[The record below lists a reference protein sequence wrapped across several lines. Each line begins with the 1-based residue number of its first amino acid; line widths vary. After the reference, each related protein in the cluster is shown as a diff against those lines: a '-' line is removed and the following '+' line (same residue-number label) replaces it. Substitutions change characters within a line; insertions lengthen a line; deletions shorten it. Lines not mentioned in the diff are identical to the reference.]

1 MGIAVGILMGS
12 QALGAALG
20 GVAANVVGAPRAI
33 AGSLALAAL
42 FGVWALLTSPYE
54 PKHLAGRPRRD
65 RTFEEEA
72 VADDVVIDL
81 RDPKPEPVTIEYQVA
96 FRSEEH
102 TSELQSLMRISYA
115 VF

>member
-42 FGVWALLTSPYE
+42 FGVWALLTSPSE
-54 PKHLAGRPRRD
+54 PKHLAGRPRSD

-81 RDPKPEPVTIEYQVA
+81 RDPKQDTVPIEYQVA
-96 FRSEEH
+96 FNCEH
-102 TSELQSLMRISYA
+102 KNGRAS
-115 VF
+115 